1 MPRPNENELFSL
13 VPLES
18 RDDSPGL
25 THYHQVFMTGY
36 QPKACDSERLA
47 KGDVITDE
55 DSGSDYV
62 DADED
67 EIVTQGQALISGI
80 LEYAPMEDV
89 QKLLDEDAPLWYQD
103 KDGWSALHAA
113 ASVEDPELVKKLLQH
128 GALWN
133 SGKSPLSP
141 VLPGRTNH

>member
-1 MPRPNENELFSL
+1 
-13 VPLES
+13 
-18 RDDSPGL
+18 
-25 THYHQVFMTGY
+25 
-36 QPKACDSERLA
+36 
-47 KGDVITDE
+47 
-55 DSGSDYV
+55 
-62 DADED
+62 
-67 EIVTQGQALISGI
+67 
-80 LEYAPMEDV
+80 MEDV

-141 VLPGRTNH
+141 VLPGAHEPLSRLQRTMVVTPPVTLRFLSTTRRAIALSAMPASALVCFHLLQLVYVY